1 MKKILIVL
9 LLFFNFSNPAFAGGA
24 SLEGFF
30 IDNSASESNNTS
42 LNNTASNNTSLNN
55 TASNN
60 TSLNNTASN
69 NTSLNLDSNKKD
81 SKANDSEIII
91 KHKQAF
97 CARNVKKPKLAR
109 EMSPNYFLT
118 YFGGIINAQSLGEFF
133 NITNNQYHHSCD
145 SWFRKYYS
153 SQFHKALVFAHDPKN
168 MSNISSYWGFSQSDN
183 SLHRL
188 SVEHNALKNCNAS
201 TEKKESHICSI
212 LFSNNTIVNEEY
224 LSLAKQIT
232 R

>member
-1 MKKILIVL
+1 MDSLIDLNANLNKIIFMKKILIVL

-30 IDNSASESNNTS
+30 IDNSASE
-42 LNNTASNNTSLNN
+42 
-55 TASNN
+55 SNN

-188 SVEHNALKNCNAS
+188 SVEQNALKNCNAS